1 MQTSYLKQWKEFGDI
16 MDDIEIKN
24 IRNVEKITNVA
35 EYIRNV
41 DPEQFANIRDEFE
54 MLDEMEVEYNGPRV
68 I

>member
-1 MQTSYLKQWKEFGDI
+1 
-16 MDDIEIKN
+16 MDDVEIKN
-24 IRNVEKITNVA
+24 IRNVEKIANVA

-41 DPEQFANIRDEFE
+41 DPEQFANIRDEVFE